1 MSSVELYT
9 EVSFLYKKSNSQNKK
24 FVMLLKVEVFLV
36 KF

>member
-9 EVSFLYKKSNSQNKK
+9 EVSFLNKKSNSQNKK
-24 FVMLLKVEVFLV
+24 FVMLLKAEVFLV